1 MAALVVHEGLHLE
14 KWFRRTE
21 SDWRQLPEAM
31 RAKFDPSIWEL
42 LEVDLKYVG
51 YLTRQSDMVKRTAKM
66 EHQALPDWLDYSSV
80 KGFKKEAQQKL
91 MAIRPQTLG
100 QAGRIQGVTPAD
112 VALITVL
119 LQKGPPPRGATTA
132 TGAL

>member
-1 MAALVVHEGLHLE
+1 VHLE

-21 SDWRQLPEAM
+21 SDWHQLPEDL
-31 RAKFDPSIWEL
+31 RAKFPPAIWDL
-42 LEVDLKYVG
+42 LEVDLKYAG
-51 YLTRQSDMVKRTAKM
+51 YLVRQQDQVTRTAKM
-66 EHQALPDWLDYSSV
+66 EHQPLPDWLDYAAA

-91 MAIRPQTLG
+91 MAIRPKTLG

-119 LQKGPPPRGATTA
+119 LEKGRPTTSSEA
-132 TGAL
+132 G